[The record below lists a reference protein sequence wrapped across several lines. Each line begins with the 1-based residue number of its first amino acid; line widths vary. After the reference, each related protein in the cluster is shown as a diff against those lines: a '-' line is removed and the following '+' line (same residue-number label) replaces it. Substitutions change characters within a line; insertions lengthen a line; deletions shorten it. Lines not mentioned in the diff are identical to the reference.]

1 MRVSAENALSFALF
15 CVAERAVC
23 YLLGK
28 TQPSGIETVK
38 VAGETFTSGINFLQP

>member
-15 CVAERAVC
+15 CVAERAER

-28 TQPSGIETVK
+28 TQPSGVKTVQ
-38 VAGETFTSGINFLQP
+38 VAGETFTSGIDFLQP